1 MKTLLIILTAYIICN
16 LYVTRRITKAYYL
29 NEERRVLH
37 KKMIWFL
44 PFIGPLLIKGFW
56 ARNSKE
62 RFDTMTKAQR
72 NDKKDGGFY
81 ESGIGEHY

>member
-1 MKTLLIILTAYIICN
+1 M
-16 LYVTRRITKAYYL
+16 
-29 NEERRVLH
+29 LH